1 MRAVED
7 EGWDEEI
14 EGRRGARNWEG
25 KQIKTRRYEG
35 IHIYS
40 WIDGDAR

>member
-1 MRAVED
+1 MWISSSGVELCSRMRAVED

-25 KQIKTRRYEG
+25 K
-35 IHIYS
+35 
-40 WIDGDAR
+40 